1 MRIVF
6 FILIRTF
13 VFVNI
18 LINYKTMK
26 KTFIPFAAIALAL
39 AACNTTPKYTI
50 NGTVEGQ
57 QTGKAYLV
65 KFADSKLDTLAQAP
79 IADGKFTLTGS
90 VAGLTDAIIT
100 IEGKRGGS
108 PVFLEN
114 TVITFNLPEKGFAQI
129 TGTEAQKL
137 YDQFAAIQME
147 MGKTQRELYGAYSEA
162 AKAKDEA
169 KMKEI
174 EEQFNK
180 AAEEGAA
187 KEEAL
192 MKANADSYVA
202 AYMLTQKMG
211 GMELE
216 DLQAQYDLLGANAK
230 ASDKGKEI
238 AARIDKM
245 AAVAIGKVAPDFTLN
260 TPEGKPLSMHSIK
273 AKVKVLDFWASW
285 CGPCR
290 GENPNVVA
298 MYKELHP
305 KGLEILSISLDN
317 DKDAWLKAI
326 KDDGLEWN
334 HVSDLQGWN
343 CAAAKLY
350 GVNGIPHL
358 IVLDENNVIVAKNL
372 RGEALKEK
380 VAELLAK

>member
-6 FILIRTF
+6 FVLIRTF

-147 MGKTQRELYGAYSEA
+147 MGKTQRELYSAYSEA

>member
-1 MRIVF
+1 
-6 FILIRTF
+6 
-13 VFVNI
+13 
-18 LINYKTMK
+18 
-26 KTFIPFAAIALAL
+26 
-39 AACNTTPKYTI
+39 
-50 NGTVEGQ
+50 
-57 QTGKAYLV
+57 
-65 KFADSKLDTLAQAP
+65 
-79 IADGKFTLTGS
+79 
-90 VAGLTDAIIT
+90 
-100 IEGKRGGS
+100 
-108 PVFLEN
+108 
-114 TVITFNLPEKGFAQI
+114 
-129 TGTEAQKL
+129 
-137 YDQFAAIQME
+137 
-147 MGKTQRELYGAYSEA
+147 
-162 AKAKDEA
+162 
-169 KMKEI
+169 
-174 EEQFNK
+174 
-180 AAEEGAA
+180 
-187 KEEAL
+187 